1 MINGRKLR
9 SALVATA
16 LLSGT
21 LVAGVGAA
29 APALAASGCPS
40 GYKSIQSYDFYD
52 GSGDLAAIGYAYGY
66 PSDVCTMLVAQGG
79 YYGMDKWMSDG
90 IVDVPGHGTGSIW
103 DNGDYRDYAGPIQ
116 ISDVYGANCKVF
128 YFGMQNSSG
137 SWVFNTDRYLGCD

>member
-1 MINGRKLR
+1 MVNGRKIR

-29 APALAASGCPS
+29 SPAFAASGCPS
-40 GYKSIQSYDFYD
+40 GSKIIQSYDSHD
-52 GSGDLAAIGYAYGY
+52 GSGALAAIGYVYDY
-66 PSDVCTMLVAQGG
+66 PSSVCTMLVAQGR

-90 IVDVPGHGTGSIW
+90 IVDDPGFGTGSIW

-116 ISDVYGANCKVF
+116 ISDVYGAQCKLF
-128 YFGMQNSSG
+128 YFGMQDSSG
-137 SWVFNTDRYLGCD
+137 SWVFNTYDSLGC